1 MLHFN
6 ENITFKSIM
15 ISDGME
21 LSAFTQ
27 VVSST
32 SLAEKQRNQKQLEL
46 HDEVITQTLT
56 NFIFSISE

>member
-1 MLHFN
+1 
-6 ENITFKSIM
+6 M

-32 SLAEKQRNQKQLEL
+32 ILAEKQRNQKQLEL